1 MFHFL
6 GFIFFF
12 ILIILLIGFVILW
25 RIVNTFLGLGKR
37 MTGGTNPNTQG
48 QQRTT
53 YQSADNQQDNYS
65 TNGSR
70 NQSTSNTSDKKKVF
84 ADDEGEYIE
93 FEEIKD

>member
-12 ILIILLIGFVILW
+12 VLIILLIGFFILW
-25 RIVNTFLGLGKR
+25 RIVNTFLGLGRR
-37 MTGGTNPNTQG
+37 MSAGTNSTTQG

-53 YQSADNQQDNYS
+53 YQRTNTSENTTRSQSTTSS
-65 TNGSR
+65 TNG
-70 NQSTSNTSDKKKVF
+70 SDKKKVF
-84 ADDEGEYIE
+84 ADNEGEYVE